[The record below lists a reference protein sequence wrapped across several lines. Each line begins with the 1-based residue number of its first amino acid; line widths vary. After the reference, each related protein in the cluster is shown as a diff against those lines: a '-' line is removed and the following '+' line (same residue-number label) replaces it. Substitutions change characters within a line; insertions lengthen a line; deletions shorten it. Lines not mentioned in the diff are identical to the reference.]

1 MAVSQKRLDH
11 VGIVVR
17 NLEATIAF
25 YTSVVGLELKN
36 RLTHTNGVIQLAFLG
51 FNGSDETEVEL
62 IQGYSD
68 SLPSEGTVHHFAV
81 STDDIEEEYA
91 RVQGLEVPH
100 LDEEIVT
107 LPNGYRYFFVHGPEG
122 EWIEF
127 FQR

>member
-1 MAVSQKRLDH
+1 MPSHKRLDH
-11 VGIVVR
+11 VGVMVR
-17 NLEATIAF
+17 DLEATIDF
-25 YTSVVGLELKN
+25 YTKVVGLELKD
-36 RLTHTNGVIQLAFLG
+36 RVKHTNGVIELAFLG

-68 SLPSEGTVHHFAV
+68 SLPAEGAVHHFAV
-81 STDDIEEEYA
+81 STDQIEAEYA
-91 RVQGLEVPH
+91 RVQKLGVPH

-107 LPNGYRYFFVHGPEG
+107 LPNGYRYFFLHGPNG

>member
-1 MAVSQKRLDH
+1 MSQKRLDH

-17 NLEATIAF
+17 DLEATIAF

-51 FNGSDETEVEL
+51 FNGDNETEVEL

-68 SLPSEGTVHHFAV
+68 SASRGHRSSFAV
-81 STDDIEEEYA
+81 STDNIEEEYA
-91 RVQGLEVPH
+91 RVQGLDVPH

-107 LPNGYRYFFVHGPEG
+107 LPNGFRYFFVHGPEG
-122 EWIEF
+122 MD
-127 FQR
+127 